1 MQKSLTSG
9 QAGLILALFSV
20 ALKLS
25 VLPAILNDYA
35 ANNSYIACLVALA
48 IDFVISLIIINI
60 MKKVPDKTFFDLL
73 KDTFSKPVAI
83 IISSLLLIYFVI
95 KSFISLLE
103 LHDYYIA
110 SLFEE
115 LNPLFFIITFLLL
128 LIWLFTKSF
137 RNLGRTLQVV
147 FWPMALGLMFV
158 LIYPIR
164 DVQITNLLPLFTN
177 GVYPIFNG
185 VFHTVFA
192 FDDYIILLM
201 IMGHIDFNKST
212 RKTLLLYLFSAL
224 SFVFN
229 FYVIFVGSFGNTAVN
244 QTLALNEVPLH
255 NPYPATLG
263 RLEWLTIII
272 WTSILLLESAILGK
286 CACTCFD
293 NIVKPSVR
301 KYSNIVL
308 VGIISIGTIFT

>member
-1 MQKSLTSG
+1 
-9 QAGLILALFSV
+9 
-20 ALKLS
+20 
-25 VLPAILNDYA
+25 
-35 ANNSYIACLVALA
+35 
-48 IDFVISLIIINI
+48 
-60 MKKVPDKTFFDLL
+60 
-73 KDTFSKPVAI
+73 
-83 IISSLLLIYFVI
+83 
-95 KSFISLLE
+95 
-103 LHDYYIA
+103 
-110 SLFEE
+110 
-115 LNPLFFIITFLLL
+115 
-128 LIWLFTKSF
+128 
-137 RNLGRTLQVV
+137 
-147 FWPMALGLMFV
+147 MALGLMFV

-308 VGIISIGTIFT
+308 VGIISIGTIFTYLQLYDVIKIVTSTPFAIILIIFHTILLLLLIISTIVTCKKRNKQGEAYEKIMEKVTS